1 MTAEATGS
9 ERFDA
14 LYDAHF
20 ESIRAYCARRLPAE
34 EANDAVA
41 EVFVTVWV
49 RLDDVP
55 AGDGA
60 LPYIYGIARN
70 KVAHARRSFSRRA
83 RLRRRAQA
91 IGGHPVAGPESLVV
105 ARAEEDLVTR
115 ALESLRPADQEVI
128 RLRAWE
134 ELSAAELAV
143 ALDVAEPTARKRLSR
158 ALGRLGAEMK
168 RLDSRTVPARRKE
181 VSDG

>member
-1 MTAEATGS
+1 MTTTGS
-9 ERFDA
+9 QRFDA
-14 LYDAHF
+14 LYVAHF
-20 ESIRAYCARRLPAE
+20 ESIRAYCARRLPAQ

-60 LPYIYGIARN
+60 LPYLYGIARN
-70 KVAHARRSFSRRA
+70 KVAHSRRSFGRRA
-83 RLRRRAQA
+83 RLRRRVLGV
-91 IGGHPVAGPESLVV
+91 GGTVVPDPESVVV
-105 ARAEEDLVTR
+105 ARSDTDLVTR
-115 ALESLRPADQEVI
+115 ALESLRPADQEII

-168 RLDSRTVPARRKE
+168 RLDSRTVPMRRKE